1 MNVQFRSLFKQFWIT
16 ENTKSILEKTKMS
29 NDKTNAKAI
38 SMFDFY
44 TLYTKLSHFDLI
56 NVLRDSLNS
65 LNLHLRGG
73 NYRPLL
79 SP

>member
-1 MNVQFRSLFKQFWIT
+1 MTNG
-16 ENTKSILEKTKMS
+16 
-29 NDKTNAKAI
+29 KTNAKAI
-38 SMFDFY
+38 SMIEFY
-44 TLYTKLSHFDLI
+44 TLYTKLPHFDLI

-73 NYRPLL
+73 NYGPLL

>member
-1 MNVQFRSLFKQFWIT
+1 
-16 ENTKSILEKTKMS
+16 MS
-29 NDKTNAKAI
+29 NGKTNAKAI

-44 TLYTKLSHFDLI
+44 TLYTKLPHFDLT

-73 NYRPLL
+73 SYRPLL